1 MGEYSL
7 KKKSYSPMAKAN
19 KKFITVSWK
28 SGREPVDDLFWCEA
42 EYDGGWTNI
51 HSVERLRTRREVIEK
66 VNELEHA
73 IIGFDFAFS
82 FPKPFIEFVKTLG
95 IGSDW
100 RTLAKKIRDDLK
112 KNTEDG
118 VRIWIELMGKYRES
132 HLEPIEDAMRSRRGF
147 PPDRND
153 RRSFQRE
160 APAPYERRSLAE
172 RFRRIDMILKR
183 KDPEGVE
190 STLGIRYNKL
200 TGRYEFTDSES
211 RGRAT
216 LLGISTLE
224 QLIEAKPQIAI
235 WPFMKP
241 AEITAVEIYPKMF
254 THIAP
259 AKNPVLLKKFF
270 DVEEDNAL
278 YVAKEVKEL
287 VSANPKAHQIVFTLI
302 GMIKAERRED
312 KTLRPLRD
320 YREYFYMS
328 EGIQAEGW
336 AYGIGFKE
344 PEKAQKEVEMKAE
357 ETPIE
362 IRSEV
367 TSEIPV
373 EEPSLS

>member
-1 MGEYSL
+1 MT
-7 KKKSYSPMAKAN
+7 KTN

-42 EYDGGWTNI
+42 EYDGAWTNI
-51 HSVERLRTRREVIEK
+51 NSIERIRTRREVIEK
-66 VNELEHA
+66 AVELEHA

-82 FPKPFIEFVKTLG
+82 FPKPFIDFIRSQG

-100 RTLAKKIRDDLK
+100 RSLAKKIREDLK
-112 KNTEDG
+112 KNTDDG
-118 VRIWIELMGKYRES
+118 VRVWIELMGKYRES
-132 HLEPIEDAMRSRRGF
+132 SLEPIEDAMRPRWGA
-147 PPDRND
+147 PADRNG
-153 RRSFQRE
+153 RRSFPRE
-160 APAPYERRSLAE
+160 ALPPYERRSLAE

-183 KDPEGVE
+183 KDPEGIE

-200 TGRYEFTDSES
+200 TERYEFSDSQS

-216 LLGISTLE
+216 LLGISMLG
-224 QLIEAKPQIAI
+224 QLIEAKPDIAI

-259 AKNPVLLKKFF
+259 AKNPEKLKQFF
-270 DVEEDNAL
+270 EVEEDNAL
-278 YVAKEVKEL
+278 YVAKEVRDL
-287 VSANPKAHQIVFTLI
+287 VYANPKAHEIVFTLI

-320 YREYFYMS
+320 YREYFYLS

-344 PEKAQKEVEMKAE
+344 PEKIQKEAEAKAE
-357 ETPIE
+357 EISAETVTE
-362 IRSEV
+362 EV